1 MPTIDALATR
11 LDDYLEPAQV
21 NAVRRAYYYAEQAH
35 DGQMR
40 KSGEAYVT
48 HPLAVASILGDMH
61 MDHESLMA
69 AMLHDVIEDT
79 QVDKQGLE
87 TQFGETVASLVDGVS
102 KLTHLEFKTRAES
115 QAHNFQ
121 KMAIAMAKDIR
132 VILVK
137 LADRLHNMRTIG
149 AMRPDSRRRI
159 AKETT
164 DIYAPIAGRLGMHDL
179 KIELEDLA
187 FAAYHPMRHRYIQRA
202 VAAARGERKALLEQV
217 QIALVDCLEHEELP
231 GVISGRQKHLAGIYN
246 KMREQSKSFREIMDV
261 FAFRIVT
268 DKVDTCYRILGA
280 VHHLNLYRPVPGRF
294 KDYIAIP
301 KSNGYQSIHTTL
313 YRAGSGVHT
322 PIEIQI
328 RTKEMDDIA
337 NHGVAEHWLY
347 KNTNSRAQRAHN
359 HAQKWIQE
367 LVEMQKR
374 SGNAMEFINHVK
386 HDLFPDEVY
395 VFSPKGGV
403 FSLPAGATPV
413 DFAYA
418 VHTDIGNT
426 CIACRINRRLAPLS
440 QKLDSG
446 DTIEIVTTASA
457 KPNMSWLNFVATAKA
472 NSNIR
477 HALKHQATD
486 DAVNLGRRLLNQEL
500 GSNALS
506 LETVDAN
513 QLKSY
518 VAEQKLVDVDAL
530 LAEIGAGKRLA
541 YIVASALTRDAS
553 DTEGLAS
560 GIGPMEIHG
569 TEGIMIRYSRCC
581 RPIPGD
587 TIVGHLNAGYG
598 IAVHRSFCNN
608 IQDIGRDKDKTLAL
622 VWAETGDRDFDVCL
636 EIEVSAS
643 RGIIAS
649 LATSAAQDN
658 ANVEKIDVNEK
669 DARLSVVN
677 LEISVLNRVHLAQV
691 IKSMRKIPGVI
702 RLNRT

>member
-1 MPTIDALATR
+1 MPTIDALAKR
-11 LDDYLEPAQV
+11 LDDYLEPIQV
-21 NAVRRAYYYAEQAH
+21 QAVRRAYYYAEQAH

-40 KSGEAYVT
+40 KSGEPYVT
-48 HPLAVASILGDMH
+48 HPLAVASILASMH

-79 QVDKQGLE
+79 EVDKPGVE
-87 TQFGETVASLVDGVS
+87 GQFGEAVANLVDGVS

-187 FAAYHPMRHRYIQRA
+187 FSAYHPMRYRHIQKA
-202 VAAARGERKALLEQV
+202 VTAARGERKALMEQV
-217 QIALVDCLEHEELP
+217 QIALVDCLEHDELP
-231 GVISGRQKHLAGIYN
+231 GQISGRQKHLAGIYN
-246 KMREQSKSFREIMDV
+246 KMKEQQKSFREIMDV

-268 DKVDTCYRILGA
+268 NKVDTCYRILGA

-301 KSNGYQSIHTTL
+301 KSNGYQSLHTTL

-328 RTKEMDDIA
+328 RTQEMEDIA

-347 KNTNSRAQRAHN
+347 KNTNSRAQGTHNRA
-359 HAQKWIQE
+359 QQWIRE

-403 FSLPAGATPV
+403 FSLPAGATPI

-457 KPNMSWLNFVATAKA
+457 KPNISWLNFVATAKA
-472 NSNIR
+472 SSNIR

-500 GSNALS
+500 GSNDLS
-506 LETVDAN
+506 LDTIDA
-513 QLKSY
+513 QLLKHY
-518 VAEQKLVDVDAL
+518 VSQHKLTSLDAL
-530 LAEIGAGKRLA
+530 LAEVGAGKRLA
-541 YIVASALTRDAS
+541 YIVATALSQDSTDE
-553 DTEGLAS
+553 EGHTKA
-560 GIGPMEIHG
+560 IGPMEIHG
-569 TEGIMIRYSRCC
+569 TEGVMIKYSRCC

-587 TIVGHLNAGYG
+587 SIVGHLNAGHG
-598 IAVHRSFCNN
+598 IAVHRTFCNN
-608 IQDIGRDKDKTLAL
+608 MQDIGRDQDKTLAL
-622 VWAETGDRDFDVCL
+622 VWAETGDRDFDVRL

-649 LATSAAQDN
+649 LATSAANDD

-677 LEISVLNRVHLAQV
+677 LEISVHNRVHLALV
-691 IKSMRKIPGVI
+691 IKSMRKIAGVI